1 MASVFSTDLMT
12 FSLDASDKVDAI
24 SKMATMVVAAGRGN
38 SADQITKDIL
48 ARDEMGTP
56 QVDGVAI
63 PHARTSG
70 VTQSSVAVAR
80 CTNTNVI
87 FDVEEGPAEVLFMI
101 LVPDDAGDEH
111 ITILSSL
118 ARRLMDDE
126 FTKALRTTNDPA
138 ELVGLLENPEEKGN

>member
-1 MASVFSTDLMT
+1 MTSVFSTDLIT
-12 FSLDASDKVDAI
+12 FTLDAKDKVDAI
-24 SKMATMVVAAGRGN
+24 TQMAQLVVAAGRG
-38 SADQITKDIL
+38 SDAEQITKDVL

-70 VTQSSVAVAR
+70 VSQSSVAVAR
-80 CTNTNVI
+80 ATNKNII
-87 FDVEEGPAEVLFMI
+87 FDENEGAAEVLFMI
-101 LVPDDAGDEH
+101 LVPNEAGDEH

-138 ELVGLLENPEEKGN
+138 ELVGLLENQENG

>member
-1 MASVFSTDLMT
+1 MSVFSTELIT
-12 FSLDASDKVDAI
+12 FSLTATDKVDAI
-24 SKMATMVVAAGRGN
+24 SQMAQLVVSAGRG
-38 SADQITKDIL
+38 SDADQITKDVL

-70 VTQSSVAVAR
+70 VSESSVAVAR
-80 CTNTNVI
+80 STNKNVI
-87 FDVEEGPAEVLFMI
+87 FDEDEGAAEVLFMI
-101 LVPDDAGDEH
+101 LVPNDAGDEH

-126 FTKALRTTNDPA
+126 FTKALRVTNDAA
-138 ELVGLLENPEEKGN
+138 ELVALLENQENG

>member
-1 MASVFSTDLMT
+1 MSVFSTELIT
-12 FSLDASDKVDAI
+12 FNLNATDKVDAI
-24 SKMATMVVAAGRGN
+24 SQMAKLVVAAGRG
-38 SADQITKDIL
+38 SDAEQITKDVL

-70 VTQSSVAVAR
+70 VSQSSVAVAR
-80 CTNTNVI
+80 SVNKNII
-87 FDVEEGPAEVLFMI
+87 FDAEEGAAEVLFMI
-101 LVPDDAGDEH
+101 LVPNEAGDEH

-138 ELVGLLENPEEKGN
+138 ALVGLLENPESGN

>member
-1 MASVFSTDLMT
+1 MTSVFSTELIT
-12 FSLDASDKVDAI
+12 FSLSANDKVDAI
-24 SKMATMVVAAGRGN
+24 SQMAQLVVAAGRG
-38 SADQITKDIL
+38 SDAEQITKDVL

-70 VTQSSVAVAR
+70 VSQSSVAVAR
-80 CTNTNVI
+80 STNKNVI
-87 FDVEEGPAEVLFMI
+87 FDEDEGAAEVLFMI
-101 LVPDDAGDEH
+101 LVPNEAGDEH

-138 ELVGLLENPEEKGN
+138 ELVGLLENREEGN

>member
-1 MASVFSTDLMT
+1 MASVFSTDLID
-12 FSLDASDKVDAI
+12 FSLDANDKVDAI
-24 SKMATMVVAAGRGN
+24 SKLAAMVVAAGRG
-38 SADQITKDIL
+38 SDAEQITKDVL

-70 VTQSSVAVAR
+70 VSQSSVAVAR
-80 CTNTNVI
+80 VTNKNVI
-87 FDVEEGPAEVLFMI
+87 FDADEGAAEVLFMI
-101 LVPDDAGDEH
+101 LVPNDAGDEH

-126 FTKALRTTNDPA
+126 FTKALRITNNPT
-138 ELVGLLENPEEKGN
+138 ELVGLLENQKEDN

>member
-1 MASVFSTDLMT
+1 MASVFSTDLIT
-12 FSLDASDKVDAI
+12 FTLDASDKVDAI
-24 SKMATMVVAAGRGN
+24 SQMAKLVVGARRG
-38 SADQITKDIL
+38 SDAEQITKDVL
-48 ARDEMGTP
+48 TRDEMGTP

-70 VTQSSVAVAR
+70 VSQSSVAVAR
-80 CTNTNVI
+80 STNKNVI
-87 FDVEEGPAEVLFMI
+87 FDAEEGPAEVLFMI
-101 LVPDDAGDEH
+101 LVPNEAGDEH

-138 ELVGLLENPEEKGN
+138 ELVGLLESGN

>member
-1 MASVFSTDLMT
+1 MASVFSTDLIN
-12 FSLDASDKVDAI
+12 FQLEASDKVDAI
-24 SKMATMVVAAGRGN
+24 SKLAAMVVAAGRG
-38 SADQITKDIL
+38 SDAEQITKDVL

-70 VTQSSVAVAR
+70 VLQSSVAVAR
-80 CTNTNVI
+80 VANKNVI
-87 FDVEEGPAEVLFMI
+87 FDADEGAAEVLFMI
-101 LVPDDAGDEH
+101 LVPNDAGDEH

-126 FTKALRTTNDPA
+126 FTKALRTTNDPT
-138 ELVGLLENPEEKGN
+138 ELVGLLENQ

>member
-1 MASVFSTDLMT
+1 MSVFSTELITFDLN
-12 FSLDASDKVDAI
+12 AADKVDAI
-24 SKMATMVVAAGRGN
+24 SQMAKLVVAAGRG
-38 SADQITKDIL
+38 SDADQITKDVL

-70 VTQSSVAVAR
+70 VSQSSVAVAR
-80 CTNTNVI
+80 SVNQNIV
-87 FDVEEGPAEVLFMI
+87 FDADEGAAEVLFMI
-101 LVPDDAGDEH
+101 LVPNEAGDEH

-138 ELVGLLENPEEKGN
+138 ALVGLLENPESGN

>member
-1 MASVFSTDLMT
+1 MASVFSTDLINFT
-12 FSLDASDKVDAI
+12 LDASDKVDAI
-24 SKMATMVVAAGRGN
+24 SQMAKLVVAAGRG
-38 SADQITKDIL
+38 SDAEQITKDVL

-70 VTQSSVAVAR
+70 VSQSSVAVAR
-80 CTNTNVI
+80 TTNKNVI
-87 FDVEEGPAEVLFMI
+87 FDAEEGPAEVLFMI
-101 LVPDDAGDEH
+101 LVPNEAGDEH

-126 FTKALRTTNDPA
+126 FTKALRTTTDPA
-138 ELVGLLENPEEKGN
+138 ELVGLLESGN